1 MDRNT
6 FLVEMT
12 LQNNNKEEVLRE
24 EAVNAAQKLFRQY
37 GFHKTTMEDIA
48 KAMGRGKSTL
58 YYYYKSKEE
67 VFDAVLTKEIE
78 EVFRKT
84 RQAIDKVSLA
94 EEKLKIYFSVSFKAV
109 KSKVNLYKVVRGE
122 LTDGASFVNNL
133 ARKFNTIQVQSVRN
147 ILEQGIKNEEFT
159 ALLADDVDLASYSI
173 VSALRSLA
181 LDLAI
186 EEKFPNWDERLNA
199 LMVLLIKGLR
209 K

>member
-12 LQNNNKEEVLRE
+12 LQTNNKEEILRE
-24 EAVNAAQKLFRQY
+24 ESVNAAQKLFRQY

-84 RQAIDKVSLA
+84 RLAIDKVSLA

-133 ARKFNTIQVQSVRN
+133 ARKFTNIQVDQSRVF
-147 ILEQGIKNEEFT
+147 LKWVLKMKN
-159 ALLADDVDLASYSI
+159 
-173 VSALRSLA
+173 SLPY
-181 LDLAI
+181 LQMMLI
-186 EEKFPNWDERLNA
+186 WHPTQLS
-199 LMVLLIKGLR
+199 VL
-209 K
+209 